1 VVALLEELMN
11 LLIQVCLF
19 YIFLKYRLLN
29 FQNLYKNTEPYNI
42 GRKTQDKCEYE
53 FRSSVTESG
62 VFMSPTY
69 PGTYPNIL
77 NCSYKF
83 IGQPNERV
91 EIYFEEI
98 LLHYGAD
105 Q

>member
-1 VVALLEELMN
+1 MSS
-11 LLIQVCLF
+11 LIQVCLF
-19 YIFLKYRLLN
+19 IIISRRLVSVVKTLIQFFYI
-29 FQNLYKNTEPYNI
+29 EPYNI
-42 GRKTQDKCEYE
+42 GRKSQERCEYE
-53 FRSSVTESG
+53 FHSSSIESG

-83 IGQPNERV
+83 IGQPNERI